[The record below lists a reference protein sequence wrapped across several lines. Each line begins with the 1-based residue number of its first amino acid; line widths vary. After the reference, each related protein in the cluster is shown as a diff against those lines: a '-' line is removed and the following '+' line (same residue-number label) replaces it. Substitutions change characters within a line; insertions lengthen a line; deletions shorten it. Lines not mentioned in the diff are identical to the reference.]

1 MNCLNIISAPG
12 KKLVLLIDPDK
23 LTPQSIIATLHA
35 ASEVDISMVFVGGS
49 LMSSNMDQTVELIR
63 THTRRPVV
71 LFPGS
76 PMQLSQKADA
86 LLLLS
91 LVSGRN
97 PEYLIGN
104 HVQAAPYIRNSN
116 LEVIPVGYIL
126 IDGGK
131 TSSVEY
137 ISNTMPIPAD
147 KPDLAVATC
156 IASEMLGHKLIY
168 LEAGSGA
175 VHPVPSELI
184 REVKKSIQIPLIVGG
199 GLNTPEKVEAAY
211 KAGADVVVVG
221 NAIEKNIMNLELIG
235 RALKS
240 YQ

>member
-1 MNCLNIISAPG
+1 MKCIDIISAPG

-23 LTPQSIIATLHA
+23 LSPQSIIATLHA
-35 ASEVDISMVFVGGS
+35 AADVDICMVFVGGS
-49 LMSSNMDQTVELIR
+49 LMSANMDEAVELIR
-63 THTRRPVV
+63 LHTNRPVV

-76 PMQLSQKADA
+76 PMQLSNKADA

-104 HVQAAPYIRNSN
+104 HVQAAPYIKSSN
-116 LEVIPVGYIL
+116 LEVIPVGYVL

-137 ISNTMPIPAD
+137 ISNTSPIPSD
-147 KPDLAVATC
+147 KPDIAVATC
-156 IASEMLGHKLIY
+156 LAAEMLGHKLIY

-175 VHPVPSELI
+175 VHPVPVNLI
-184 REVKKSIQIPLIVGG
+184 REVKKNIRIPLIVGG
-199 GLNTPEKVEAAY
+199 GLNSPEKVEAAY

-221 NAIEKNIMNLELIG
+221 NAIEKNITNLELIG
-235 RALKS
+235 QALKN